1 MSVVLPVRNRED
13 VVAEALQSVLQQT
26 YSSLEVIV
34 VDDASSDGSMA
45 EVARVADERVR
56 IVQNTGERS
65 AGSARNAGIALAT
78 GRYLAFQ
85 DSDDW
90 WHPEKLAVQMHVMT
104 HPGNGRVVAVGSKWR
119 LMTSQTTSPTVS
131 VSVVSRS
138 YSRDD
143 VLSGRLTGVIGTP
156 MLLVDRERVA
166 IEPLFDP
173 RFPSLEEREFVYRL
187 LPAGQGTLA
196 IMDSV
201 LVDVR
206 RGRNDHVA
214 NPSGSLIGYEQFLA
228 KYPGELAAL
237 PGATDWYHYRAM
249 REALILR
256 DQQRASQHRRLVSH
270 RDAKFELEY
279 ALGRL
284 LGYTGLALATRARLR
299 PRLAMQFDESA

>member
-26 YSSLEVIV
+26 YSTLEVIV
-34 VDDASSDGSMA
+34 VDDASSDRSMA
-45 EVARVADERVR
+45 EIARVADDRVR
-56 IVQNTGERS
+56 VVQNTGERS
-65 AGSARNAGIALAT
+65 AGGARNTGIALAS

-90 WHPEKLAVQMHVMT
+90 WHPEKLAVQMHT
-104 HPGNGRVVAVGSKWR
+104 ITRPGNERVVAVGSNWR
-119 LMTSQTTSPTVS
+119 LMTDHSSSPTVS
-131 VSVVSRS
+131 VSVVSRP

-156 MLLVDRERVA
+156 MLLLDRERLA
-166 IEPLFDP
+166 SEPRFDEG
-173 RFPSLEEREFVYRL
+173 FPSLEERELVYRL
-187 LPAGQGTLA
+187 LPEGHGTLA

-214 NPSGSLIGYEQFLA
+214 NPSGSLVGYEQFLA
-228 KYPGELAAL
+228 KYPAELAAL

-256 DQQRASQHRRLVSH
+256 DQRRAGQHRRAVAH
-270 RDAKFELEY
+270 RDAKFEIEY
-279 ALGRL
+279 LLGRL

-299 PRLAMQFDESA
+299 PALATAFDEIA